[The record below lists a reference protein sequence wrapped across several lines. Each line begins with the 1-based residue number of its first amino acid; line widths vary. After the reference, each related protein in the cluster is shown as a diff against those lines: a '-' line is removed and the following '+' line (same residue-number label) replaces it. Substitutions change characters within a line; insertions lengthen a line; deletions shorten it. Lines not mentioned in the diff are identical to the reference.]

1 MRLAPAC
8 TLALALVGVA
18 ARGGSAPAPGA
29 APVRAPMP
37 PVTFEAVWAQAVKA
51 DKAGDEAAVGRALT
65 DIRRLRVE
73 RNVGTVDTVGLG
85 MVLRGLERLDKGE
98 RASAEEAFRNAV
110 AIAPGLPDAH
120 FALAQALLRK
130 GPLGLPASISA
141 TLGGVTA
148 FRKTGQ
154 GEARLE
160 ALATIGWML
169 VAFAVCWV
177 TGIAFVL
184 RKGGLLRH
192 DLEEWLG
199 PVRRSWAAALLL
211 ILVLLPAASFLG
223 WGWLPLWWVALLFAY
238 LGKVER
244 GVVGVLLLAALS
256 VGPIT
261 SSLDTQLG
269 SASNALY
276 SAALAAVEGVPDR
289 GQLDRLARAAQADPT
304 DRDLAYLLGVG
315 LKRAG
320 YYDEAADH
328 YRRLLAQDPGDA
340 YARNNLAGI
349 DFARG
354 AYDTALLYYKQG
366 VGSDNPEVAA
376 TSYYNQSIAHLQKF
390 EYEAFNEAKSNADRL
405 ARGLVAEY
413 EGWKFDTGDYAV
425 VDLRMTREQVQT
437 KFQGVPDGVAVR
449 NVVRGGETPRPG
461 PSLAGS
467 LLNRFTA
474 SIALLA
480 LVALAIGRW
489 RGSKAFTL
497 HCGRCGTA
505 FCRYC
510 HLGRVAGDLCS
521 QCYHLFVVRDGVS
534 GPARSR
540 KLAEVQEAESRR
552 GRVFRVLSVLSPGA
566 GHLYTGRALVGIAL
580 TTVWYGLVALLVA
593 PVVFPFAGVSGRIAP
608 SWPAW
613 AVGALLLVV
622 WLAANR
628 LTPELEVALPARPPG
643 PRRAKVA

>member
-1 MRLAPAC
+1 MRIALAA
-8 TLALALVGVA
+8 TLVLALAGA
-18 ARGGSAPAPGA
+18 AVRGGSAPAVPPA
-29 APVRAPMP
+29 RSPLP
-37 PVTFEAVWAQAVKA
+37 PVTFEAVWAQEVRAE
-51 DKAGDEAAVGRALT
+51 KAGDDAAAGRALAE
-65 DIRRLRVE
+65 IRRLRVE

-85 MVLRGLERLDKGE
+85 MVLRGMERLDKGE

-120 FALAQALLRK
+120 FALAQALARK

-154 GEARLE
+154 GSARLE
-160 ALATIGWML
+160 ALATMGWLL
-169 VAFAVCWV
+169 VAFTVCGV
-177 TGIAFVL
+177 TGIALLL

-199 PVRRSWAAALLL
+199 PARRGWAVALLVAL
-211 ILVLLPAASFLG
+211 LLLPAAAFLG
-223 WGWLPLWWVALLFAY
+223 WGWLPLWWLALLFAY
-238 LGKVER
+238 LDKVER
-244 GVVGVLLLAALS
+244 VVVGVLVLAALS
-256 VGPIT
+256 VAPLT
-261 SSLDTQLG
+261 SSLDVQLG
-269 SASNALY
+269 TASNTLY

-289 GQLDRLARAAQADPT
+289 AQLDRLARAAQADPQ

-320 YYDEAADH
+320 YYDEAAEH

-340 YARNNLAGI
+340 FARNNLAGI
-349 DFARG
+349 EFARG
-354 AYDTALLYYKQG
+354 AYDTALAYYKQG

-376 TSYYNQSIAHLQKF
+376 TAYYNQSIAHLQKF

-413 EGWKFDTGDYAV
+413 EGWKLDTGDYAV
-425 VDLRMTREQVQT
+425 VDLRLSREQVQA
-437 KFQGVPDGVAVR
+437 KFQGAPDGVAAR
-449 NVVRGGETPRPG
+449 NVVRGGETVRSAS
-461 PSLAGS
+461 SLAGS
-467 LLNRFTA
+467 LLNRFTV

-480 LVALAIGRW
+480 LVVLAIGRW
-489 RGSKAFTL
+489 RGAKAFTL
-497 HCGRCGTA
+497 HCARCGTA

-510 HLGRVAGDLCS
+510 HLGPVAGDLCS

-540 KLAEVQEAESRR
+540 KLGEVQEAESRR

-566 GHLYTGRALVGIAL
+566 GHLYTGRPIVGIAL
-580 TTVWYGLVALLVA
+580 TIVWYALAAVLVA

-613 AVGALLLVV
+613 AVGVLLLVV

-628 LTPELEVALPARPPG
+628 LTPELEVALPARRPG